1 MNLLVYDIFRIFVG
15 MIITK
20 DNINQFIN
28 NNDWDDKDIM
38 NCGNMG
44 VTKID
49 YIPDN
54 IKYLDCQYNRLT

>member
-1 MNLLVYDIFRIFVG
+1 

-49 YIPDN
+49 YIPQFIDDPSIN
-54 IKYLDCQYNRLT
+54 SFIFSFVIHISYLVFLFF